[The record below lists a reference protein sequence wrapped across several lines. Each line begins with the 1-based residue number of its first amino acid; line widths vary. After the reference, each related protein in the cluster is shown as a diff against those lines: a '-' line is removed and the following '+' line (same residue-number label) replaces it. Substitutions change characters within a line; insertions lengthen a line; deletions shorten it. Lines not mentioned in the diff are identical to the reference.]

1 MKNQDVQNKE
11 TQIKEVQ
18 QAMDDLIQTATSYD
32 INELD
37 RLYHDNMTVTM
48 INTNDELSTANK
60 DDFKGL
66 FRAKR
71 DAGDPPMNTWAK
83 YHSIEVN
90 GDSAHVLL
98 SRKNDLSGQDMI
110 LTLSIDFV
118 NEDDRWQVIREV
130 IFLRPDDEKS
140 AA

>member
-1 MKNQDVQNKE
+1 MKNSDVQNKE
-11 TQIKEVQ
+11 AQIKEVQ
-18 QAMDDLIQTATSYD
+18 QAMDDLIQTATSYNID
-32 INELD
+32 ELD

-60 DDFKGL
+60 EDFKAL

-83 YHSIEVN
+83 YHNIEVN

-118 NEDDRWQVIREV
+118 NEDNRWQVIREV
-130 IFLRPDDEKS
+130 IFLRPNDEKS

>member
-1 MKNQDVQNKE
+1 MKNQDAQNKE

-32 INELD
+32 IDELD
-37 RLYHDNMTVTM
+37 RLYHDSMTVTM

-60 DDFKGL
+60 DDFKAL

-83 YHSIEVN
+83 YHNIEVN

-118 NEDDRWQVIREV
+118 NEDNRWQVIREV

>member
-1 MKNQDVQNKE
+1 MKNQDIQNKE

-18 QAMDDLIQTATSYD
+18 QAMDDLIQTATSYNID
-32 INELD
+32 ELD

-60 DDFKGL
+60 EDFKAL

-130 IFLRPDDEKS
+130 IFLRPDDEK
-140 AA
+140 

>member
-1 MKNQDVQNKE
+1 MRNQDA
-11 TQIKEVQ
+11 QIKEIQ
-18 QAMDDLIQTATSYD
+18 QAMNDLIQTATSYD
-32 INELD
+32 IDELD
-37 RLYHDNMTVTM
+37 RLYHDSMTVTM

-60 DDFKGL
+60 EDFKNI

-83 YHSIEVN
+83 YHNIEVN
-90 GDSAHVLL
+90 GDNAHVLL

>member
-1 MKNQDVQNKE
+1 MKNQDAQNKE

-18 QAMDDLIQTATSYD
+18 QAMDDLIQTATSYNID
-32 INELD
+32 ELD
-37 RLYHDNMTVTM
+37 RLYHDSMTVTM

-60 DDFKGL
+60 DDFKAL

-83 YHSIEVN
+83 YHNIEVN

-118 NEDDRWQVIREV
+118 NEDNRWQVIREV

>member
-140 AA
+140 VA

>member
-110 LTLSIDFV
+110 LTLILLMRMIV
-118 NEDDRWQVIREV
+118 GR
-130 IFLRPDDEKS
+130 
-140 AA
+140 